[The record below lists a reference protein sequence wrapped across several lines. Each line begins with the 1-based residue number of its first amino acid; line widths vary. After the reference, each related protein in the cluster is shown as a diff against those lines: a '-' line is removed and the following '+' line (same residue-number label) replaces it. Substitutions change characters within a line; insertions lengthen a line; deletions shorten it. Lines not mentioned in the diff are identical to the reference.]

1 MMRGLRAVR
10 VLACVAACLLL
21 LCAFYIAAEA
31 GHDCH
36 GDGCCPVCAHM
47 RLCLDMLQ
55 SLLFTAA
62 VGAVFAA
69 AVMKPTRAPGMPGC
83 FQVAA
88 DTLVSLRV
96 RLDN

>member
-36 GDGCCPVCAHM
+36 GDGCSVCVQV
-47 RLCLDMLQ
+47 RLCVGVLQ
-55 SLLFTAA
+55 SLLIVAA
-62 VGAVFAA
+62 TGGWTAA
-69 AVMKPTRAPGMPGC
+69 AVMKPTRAHGMPGRFC
-83 FQVAA
+83 
-88 DTLVSLRV
+88 TTTHTSVSLKV
-96 RLDN
+96 WMDN

>member
-1 MMRGLRAVR
+1 MTRGLRAGR

-36 GDGCCPVCAHM
+36 GDGCCPVCVQV
-47 RLCLDMLQ
+47 RLCVGVLQ
-55 SLLFTAA
+55 SLLIVAAAGGWTAA
-62 VGAVFAA
+62 TLMISA
-69 AVMKPTRAPGMPGC
+69 RATGMPGL
-83 FQVAA
+83 FSAA
-88 DTLVSLRV
+88 AHTPVSLKV